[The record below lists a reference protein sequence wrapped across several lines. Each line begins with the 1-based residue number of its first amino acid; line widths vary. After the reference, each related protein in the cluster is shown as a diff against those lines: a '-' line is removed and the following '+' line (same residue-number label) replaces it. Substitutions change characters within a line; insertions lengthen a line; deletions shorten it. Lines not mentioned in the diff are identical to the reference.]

1 MSVALYHPV
10 KMVQHVLTVYQVD
23 LALIILTTYRDHV
36 FLVTSVIVQK
46 DTLET
51 TVRQRWITAL
61 LLLVLTGALV
71 TTLLVVPAISV
82 SVWLAFLERI
92 VTMRLMS
99 VNLTHVRIEGPAWYV
114 CFYNG
119 VVFIY
124 SHMFCL
130 L

>member
-1 MSVALYHPV
+1 MSVALCLPV

-51 TVRQRWITAL
+51 TVKQRWITAL

-82 SVWLAFLERI
+82 SVWLALLERL
-92 VTMRLMS
+92 VTLRLTS
-99 VNLTHVRIEGPAWYV
+99 VNLTHVRMEGTAQYV

-119 VVFIY
+119 VI
-124 SHMFCL
+124 L
-130 L
+130 IAK